1 MVTRANR
8 RTGVDDA
15 PTLSTE
21 DGSLRR
27 LKFPDVSDVPGRDWA
42 ELG

>member
-8 RTGVDDA
+8 RTGADEA
-15 PTLSTE
+15 PYLSTD

-27 LKFPDVSDVPGRDWA
+27 LKFPHVSDIPRRDWA